1 MLANSY
7 RNFFFPAV
15 SGAMKSSPSR
25 VYSVSSL
32 TKIYA
37 GMDSPANEAIS
48 FNVEQGVIF
57 GLLGDNGAGKST
69 LVKQM
74 ANLLRPTSGVVKLY
88 GRPVQEDPFL
98 VPRHVGYMPQT
109 ARTLNS
115 LTVSEALYFTAHLR
129 GCGRRVADCERERL
143 LHLWDLYDI
152 RSEFCSRLS
161 GGQQRL
167 LQLAVAMAGQPPI
180 LILDEPTNELA
191 PQRRRHVWENLR
203 AENGERGTTIIFITH
218 DAIEAE
224 KTVQQVGIMHRG
236 RLVALGKPSDLKKA
250 LNQQLRLTLRF
261 QPDSP
266 PDLPADLRPQ
276 KLAEGHWLL
285 LLDQDRVEAALSALD
300 LSRIDD
306 FQLHSATLEDLYL
319 HYI

>member
-1 MLANSY
+1 
-7 RNFFFPAV
+7 
-15 SGAMKSSPSR
+15 
-25 VYSVSSL
+25 
-32 TKIYA
+32 
-37 GMDSPANEAIS
+37 MDAPANEAIS

-74 ANLLRPTSGVVKLY
+74 ANLLRPTSGVVNLY
-88 GRPVQEDPFL
+88 GRPVREDPFL
-98 VPRHVGYMPQT
+98 VPRHVGYMPQA

-129 GCGRRVADCERERL
+129 GCGRREANCERERL
-143 LHLWDLYDI
+143 LHLWDLKDI
-152 RSEFCSRLS
+152 RSEPCSRLS

-167 LQLAVAMAGQPPI
+167 LQLAAAMAGQPPI

-191 PQRRRHVWENLR
+191 PQRRRHVWETLR
-203 AENGERGTTIIFITH
+203 EENRERGTTIIFITH

-236 RLVALGKPSDLKKA
+236 RLVALGKPSDLKKE

-261 QPDSP
+261 QPETP
-266 PDLPADLRPQ
+266 PDLPSDLRPQ
-276 KLAEGHWLL
+276 KLGKDHWLV
-285 LLDQDRVEAALSALD
+285 LLDHDRVESTLSALD
-300 LSRIDD
+300 LARIDD
-306 FQLHSATLEDLYL
+306 FHLHSATLEDLYL
-319 HYI
+319 HYT

>member
-1 MLANSY
+1 
-7 RNFFFPAV
+7 
-15 SGAMKSSPSR
+15 
-25 VYSVSSL
+25 
-32 TKIYA
+32 
-37 GMDSPANEAIS
+37 MDAPANEAIS

-74 ANLLRPTSGVVKLY
+74 ANLLRPTSGVVNLY
-88 GRPVQEDPFL
+88 GRPVREDPFL
-98 VPRHVGYMPQT
+98 VPRHVGYMPQA

-129 GCGRRVADCERERL
+129 GCGRREANCERERL
-143 LHLWDLYDI
+143 LHLWDLKDI
-152 RSEFCSRLS
+152 RSEPCSRLS

-167 LQLAVAMAGQPPI
+167 LQLAAAMAGQPPI

-191 PQRRRHVWENLR
+191 PQRRRHVWETLR
-203 AENGERGTTIIFITH
+203 EENRERGTTIIFITH

-236 RLVALGKPSDLKKA
+236 RLVALGKPSDLKKE

-261 QPDSP
+261 QPETP
-266 PDLPADLRPQ
+266 PDLPSDLRPQ
-276 KLAEGHWLL
+276 KLGEDHWLV
-285 LLDQDRVEAALSALD
+285 LLDHDRVESTLSALD
-300 LSRIDD
+300 LARIDD
-306 FQLHSATLEDLYL
+306 FHLHSATLEDLYL
-319 HYI
+319 HYT

>member
-1 MLANSY
+1 MT
-7 RNFFFPAV
+7 
-15 SGAMKSSPSR
+15 SSPNP

-32 TKIYA
+32 TKTYA
-37 GMDSPANEAIS
+37 GMDTPANEAIS

-74 ANLLRPTSGVVKLY
+74 ANLLRPTSGVVNLY
-88 GRPVQEDPFL
+88 GRPVWEDPLL

-129 GCGRRVADCERERL
+129 GCGRREANCERERL
-143 LHLWDLYDI
+143 LHLWDLKDI
-152 RSEFCSRLS
+152 RSELCSRLS

-167 LQLAVAMAGQPPI
+167 LQLAAAMAGQPPI

-191 PQRRRHVWENLR
+191 PQRRRHVWETLR
-203 AENGERGTTIIFITH
+203 AENRERGTTIVFITH

-224 KTVQQVGIMHRG
+224 RAVQQVGIMHRG
-236 RLVALGKPSDLKKA
+236 RLVALGIPSDLKKE

-266 PDLPADLRPQ
+266 PDLPSDIRPH
-276 KLAEGHWLL
+276 KLAEDHWLV
-285 LLDQDRVEAALSALD
+285 LLDHDRAESTLSALD
-300 LSRIDD
+300 FSRIDD
-306 FQLHSATLEDLYL
+306 FHLHSATLEDLYL
-319 HYI
+319 HYT

>member
-1 MLANSY
+1 
-7 RNFFFPAV
+7 
-15 SGAMKSSPSR
+15 MKSPPNT
-25 VYSVSSL
+25 VYSVCSL

-37 GMDSPANEAIS
+37 GMKSPANEAIS
-48 FNVEQGVIF
+48 FNVEQGGIF

-74 ANLLRPTSGVVKLY
+74 ANLLRPTSGVVRLY

-115 LTVSEALYFTAHLR
+115 LTVSEALYFTSHLR
-129 GCGRRVADCERERL
+129 GCGRREAVRERDRL
-143 LHLWDLYDI
+143 LQLWDLADI
-152 RSEFCSRLS
+152 RSELCSRLS

-167 LQLAVAMAGQPPI
+167 LQLAAAMAGQPPI

-191 PQRRRHVWENLR
+191 PQRRRHVWETLR
-203 AENGERGTTIIFITH
+203 TENRERGTTIIFITH

-224 KTVQQVGIMHRG
+224 KTVQQVGIMHKG
-236 RLVALGKPSDLKKA
+236 RLVALGKPSDLKKE

-266 PDLPADLRPQ
+266 PDLPAGLRPQ
-276 KLAEGHWLL
+276 KLAEDHWLV
-285 LLDQDRVEAALSALD
+285 LLDKDKVEATLSALD

-319 HYI
+319 HYT

>member
-1 MLANSY
+1 MT
-7 RNFFFPAV
+7 
-15 SGAMKSSPSR
+15 SSPNP
-25 VYSVSSL
+25 VFSVSSL
-32 TKIYA
+32 TKTYA
-37 GMDSPANEAIS
+37 GKDTPANEAIS

-74 ANLLRPTSGVVKLY
+74 ANLLRPTSGEVKLY
-88 GRPVQEDPFL
+88 GRPVREDPLL

-129 GCGRRVADCERERL
+129 GCSRGEANCERERL
-143 LHLWDLYDI
+143 LHLWDLKDI
-152 RSEFCSRLS
+152 RSELCSRLS

-167 LQLAVAMAGQPPI
+167 LQLAAAMAGQPPI

-191 PQRRRHVWENLR
+191 PQRRRHVWETLR
-203 AENGERGTTIIFITH
+203 EENRDRGTTIIFITH

-236 RLVALGKPSDLKKA
+236 RLVALGKPTDLKKE

-261 QPDSP
+261 QPETP
-266 PDLPADLRPQ
+266 PDLPSDLRPQ
-276 KLAEGHWLL
+276 KLGEDHWLV
-285 LLDQDRVEAALSALD
+285 LLDHDRVESTLSALD

-306 FQLHSATLEDLYL
+306 FHLHSATLEDLYL
-319 HYI
+319 HYT

>member
-1 MLANSY
+1 
-7 RNFFFPAV
+7 
-15 SGAMKSSPSR
+15 MK
-25 VYSVSSL
+25 
-32 TKIYA
+32 
-37 GMDSPANEAIS
+37 SPANEAIS
-48 FNVEQGVIF
+48 FNVEQGGIF

-74 ANLLRPTSGVVKLY
+74 ANLLRPTSGVVRLY

-115 LTVSEALYFTAHLR
+115 LTVSEALYFTSHLR
-129 GCGRRVADCERERL
+129 GCGRREAVRERDRL
-143 LHLWDLYDI
+143 LQLWDLADI
-152 RSEFCSRLS
+152 RSELCSRLS

-167 LQLAVAMAGQPPI
+167 LQLAAAMAGQPPI

-191 PQRRRHVWENLR
+191 PQRRRHVWETLR
-203 AENGERGTTIIFITH
+203 TENRERGTTIIFITH

-224 KTVQQVGIMHRG
+224 KTVQQVGIMHKG
-236 RLVALGKPSDLKKA
+236 RLVALGKPSDLKKE

-266 PDLPADLRPQ
+266 PDLPAGLRPQ
-276 KLAEGHWLL
+276 KLAEDHWLV
-285 LLDQDRVEAALSALD
+285 LLDKDKVEATLSALD

-319 HYI
+319 HYT